1 MKRISTAIS
10 DKIDEIDQVELC
22 YASSKLFE
30 AYRFSLGVNL
40 SDSII
45 EYVLKSLG
53 EMSVSQNEEIGEAIA
68 ESIMLIMRT
77 VAG

>member
-10 DKIDEIDQVELC
+10 DKIDEIDRVELC

-40 SDSII
+40 SENII
-45 EYVLKSLG
+45 EYVMKSLG
-53 EMSVSQNEEIGEAIA
+53 EMTVSQEEEVGEAIA
-68 ESIMLIMRT
+68 ESIHLIMRT